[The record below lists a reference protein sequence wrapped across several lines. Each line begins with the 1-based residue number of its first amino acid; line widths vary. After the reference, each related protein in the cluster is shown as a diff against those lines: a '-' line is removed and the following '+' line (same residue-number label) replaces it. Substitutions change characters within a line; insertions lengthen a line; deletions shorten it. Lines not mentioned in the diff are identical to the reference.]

1 MKNIFPFLSL
11 SLILC
16 SCHHQNKGLDPTELQ
31 QYVAS
36 VDAAATVKAL
46 DAKKKSVAITPKWQ
60 VHPLEEVN
68 NIYLNDGSLAFSGL
82 PAEESQ
88 LVQIN
93 PDGSMSS
100 VTSFANN
107 PYGSYIAFT
116 PPAFYYIN
124 RATGETTKVLRGP
137 NSAPNQPLSMKTSA
151 ALRNMA
157 AVMNDALGVGI

>member
-1 MKNIFPFLSL
+1 MKFFPVLVVGL
-11 SLILC
+11 ALC
-16 SCHHQNKGLDPTELQ
+16 SCQHRNKGLSPTELQ
-31 QYVAS
+31 QYVAK

-46 DAKKKSVAITPKWQ
+46 KPHKTSVALTPQIQ

-82 PAEESQ
+82 PAGESQ

-100 VTSFANN
+100 VTSFADN

-116 PPAFYYIN
+116 PPAFYHIN

-137 NSAPNQPLSMKTSA
+137 NSAPNQTLSMKTSA

-157 AVMNDALGVGI
+157 TVMNDALGVGI